1 VGVAGVQFQIDGSA
15 LGSERTS
22 LPYSITWNT
31 LTTSNGSHTVT
42 AVARDAA
49 GNTSQ
54 SSATVTV
61 SNSSTNPAGL
71 VAAYGFNET
80 SGVQVADAS
89 GQSNTGT
96 ISNATHTT
104 TGKFGGALSFNGTSA
119 WVTVADAASLKL
131 TNGMTIEAWVNPT
144 TGSGW
149 RAVVLKETSNG
160 LAYALYSA
168 NNASRPEGYV
178 HTNADIGDA
187 GTAAVALNTWTHL
200 AVTFDGSTL
209 RMFVNGVQVSSASVT
224 GSMGAS
230 TGPLRI
236 GGDSVWGE
244 YFKGQIDEVRI
255 YNRALS
261 PGEIQTD
268 MNTPIP

>member
-1 VGVAGVQFQIDGSA
+1 
-15 LGSERTS
+15 
-22 LPYSITWNT
+22 
-31 LTTSNGSHTVT
+31 
-42 AVARDAA
+42 
-49 GNTSQ
+49 
-54 SSATVTV
+54 
-61 SNSSTNPAGL
+61 
-71 VAAYGFNET
+71 
-80 SGVQVADAS
+80 
-89 GQSNTGT
+89 
-96 ISNATHTT
+96 
-104 TGKFGGALSFNGTSA
+104 
-119 WVTVADAASLKL
+119 
-131 TNGMTIEAWVNPT
+131 M
-144 TGSGW
+144 
-149 RAVVLKETSNG
+149 KETSNG

-209 RMFVNGVQVSSASVT
+209 RMFVNGVQVSSASVA